1 MSEFRSAYS
10 GHVRHTS
17 LTGNGHEPE
26 YEYKVTETGR
36 ELVKTGENDVYA
48 LSQSRLDETKIE
60 NIIKRATYDPTA
72 LGSFD
77 WTNSEQMV
85 DITDAPTDYH
95 TWYNRIEDAKKQ
107 FEALLVEIKNKL
119 YRDWETTWKSTSW
132 PTARKNGPT
141 RWVS

>member
-17 LTGNGHEPE
+17 LTGDGHEPE
-26 YEYKVTETGR
+26 YEYKATETGR
-36 ELVKTGENDVYA
+36 ELVKTGETDVYA
-48 LSQSRLDETKIE
+48 LIQSRLDETKIE

-95 TWYNRIEDAKKQ
+95 SAPSFFSAVFSAGFSSFRRPILSAHS
-107 FEALLVEIKNKL
+107 AV
-119 YRDWETTWKSTSW
+119 
-132 PTARKNGPT
+132 P
-141 RWVS
+141 